1 MRFLDDLLA
10 ILTATVVL
18 LAVIALLPTSPARVA
33 LGLPFVLLFPGYT
46 LIAALYPR
54 RGDLDG
60 VERLAL
66 SLGLS
71 LAVVPLI
78 GLVLNYTPWGIHL
91 APIAVGLTLF
101 VTACSLA
108 AARARARL
116 AAPERFEADIRP
128 VMRALRRFP
137 WPAIL
142 ISAAVVILLL
152 LAGYRTGLLGV
163 SKVGEPFTEFYVLGP
178 GGKAQ
183 GYPRRLF
190 VGEKAEVI
198 LGIANREGREAEYSI
213 QVASATEVLRTL
225 GPIVLRPGETHQGR
239 VDFSLAR
246 PGKRVK
252 VEFLLYM
259 QDADTAPY
267 RRLHLWV
274 EVRAF

>member
-71 LAVVPLI
+71 LAVIPLI

-91 APIAVGLTLF
+91 TPIAVGLTLF
-101 VTACSLA
+101 VTVCSLA

-142 ISAAVVILLL
+142 ISAAVVVSLL

-198 LGIANREGREAEYSI
+198 LGIANREGRDAEYSI
-213 QVASATEVLRTL
+213 QVASATGVLRTL

-259 QDADTAPY
+259 KGTPAPY
-267 RRLHLWV
+267 RRLHLWLD
-274 EVRAF
+274 VRSL

>member
-54 RGDLDG
+54 RDDLDG
-60 VERLAL
+60 IERLAL

-91 APIAVGLTLF
+91 TPIAVGLTLF

-108 AARARARL
+108 AIRARSRL
-116 AAPERFEADIRP
+116 PAAERFEADIRP
-128 VMRALRRFP
+128 VMRALRRLP
-137 WPAIL
+137 WPPIL
-142 ISAAVVILLL
+142 ISAAAVVLLL

-163 SKVGEPFTEFYVLGP
+163 SKVGEPFTEFYVLGS
-178 GGKAQ
+178 GRKAQ
-183 GYPRRLF
+183 DYPRRLF

-198 LGIANREGREAEYSI
+198 LGIANREGRDAEYSI

-225 GPIVLRPGETHQGR
+225 GPIVLRPDETREAR

-246 PGKRVK
+246 PGTRVK
-252 VEFLLYM
+252 VEFLLYLKG
-259 QDADTAPY
+259 APAPY
-267 RRLHLWV
+267 RRLHLWLD
-274 EVRAF
+274 VRSR

>member
-91 APIAVGLTLF
+91 TPIAVGLTLF

-142 ISAAVVILLL
+142 ISAAVVVLLL

-190 VGEKAEVI
+190 AGGKGTVI
-198 LGIANREGREAEYSI
+198 LGVINQEGRAAAYTVRIRAGS
-213 QVASATEVLRTL
+213 EVLRTL
-225 GPIVLRPGETHQGR
+225 GPIALQPGQKWEER
-239 VDFSLAR
+239 VDFTLQQ

-259 QDADTAPY
+259 KGGDPPPY

-274 EVRAF
+274 EVRAG